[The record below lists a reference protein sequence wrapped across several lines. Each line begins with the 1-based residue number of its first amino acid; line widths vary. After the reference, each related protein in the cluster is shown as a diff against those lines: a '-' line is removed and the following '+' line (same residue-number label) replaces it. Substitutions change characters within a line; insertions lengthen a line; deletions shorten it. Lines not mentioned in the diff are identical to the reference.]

1 MITRQKPLVVLL
13 PVLFVIFPAV
23 ARQPVG
29 MSANPETPMTV
40 PSITVY
46 ASRFEEKLTDALP
59 QTSIVTAAE
68 ILKSGA
74 SNISEVLSRVAGLP
88 MRLNLDGSTNAVID
102 MRGYGDTASNNVVV
116 LLDGVKISE
125 NEQTVARTSMIPLE
139 AIDHIEITKTGNSVL
154 YGDGATGGTVN
165 IVTLKNVGS
174 LTVVSGGLA
183 SYAGI
188 QSGLFHSQ
196 SLEKGEL
203 SFFARQYTSDNYRHN
218 SKGTE
223 LSAGI
228 NWLMR
233 LDPNSD
239 MGVRLFNSRE
249 KNKLPGA
256 LPSIYLNTSPR
267 ETQVPGYNYDAEV
280 HSNSLTLFGK
290 TLINDYEFAIDL
302 NKRYR
307 NNRDSYSYDARNVF
321 VGYSLYPDWTQSYSK
336 SSAQMEHESVSP
348 RLKVKNFI
356 LPKNTLQVGYDWQR
370 SGKSGEAFKTNA
382 GYDPSD
388 WPFKIDNSFYNLDHK
403 TNGFYARNTWDVT
416 SGDRIVMG
424 YRREHYAQH
433 YVMNYY
439 NDNDPSANSGI
450 TSYLSKGSVSA
461 GEFEYSKKFQDNF
474 IGYFRWSSNFR
485 IANVDDNAGG
495 AEGDY
500 VQLYWYPK
508 PLDVQKSRDIDIGL
522 NFRSSFGLTEIAFFT
537 SNLKNEIG
545 MDPSLG
551 GNVNYK
557 PTQRQGLNL
566 RQKFIIK
573 KDISLR
579 TSLQYINAKFVEGH
593 YEDKTVPGVAASS
606 GDFTFDYLVKP
617 GQQLALT
624 TRFAA
629 SRFMSGDF
637 NNSQP
642 KVPGYA
648 VHDVSYAIKEKSWS
662 VVASILNITN
672 KKYTDVGIY
681 KASYTPPY
689 NLTVY
694 PNPGR
699 NVSLTG
705 RYTF

>member
-1 MITRQKPLVVLL
+1 MITRQKPLVALL
-13 PVLFVIFPAV
+13 PVLFVISPAY
-23 ARQPVG
+23 AQQPVVIN
-29 MSANPETPMTV
+29 ANPETHLSV

-46 ASRFEEKLTDALP
+46 ASRFEEKLTEALP

-68 ILKSGA
+68 ILNSGA

-116 LLDGVKISE
+116 LLNGVRLSE

-139 AIDHIEITKTGNSVL
+139 AIDHIEITKSGNSVL
-154 YGDGATGGTVN
+154 YGDGANGGTVN
-165 IVTLKNVGS
+165 IVTRRNVGS
-174 LTVVSGGLA
+174 RTVVTGGLA

-203 SFFARQYTSDNYRHN
+203 SFFARQYASDNYRHN

-256 LPSIYLNTSPR
+256 LPSVYLNTAPR

-280 HSNSLTLFGK
+280 DSTSFTFFGK

-302 NKRYR
+302 NKRHR
-307 NNRDSYSYDARNVF
+307 NNSDSYSYDARNVF

-336 SSAQMEHESVSP
+336 SSAQVERESVSP

-356 LPKNTLQVGYDWQR
+356 LQKNTLQVGYDWQR
-370 SGKSGEAFKTNA
+370 SEKSGEAYKTNS
-382 GYDPSD
+382 GYDPVN
-388 WPFKIDNSFYNLDHK
+388 WPFKIDNSFYKLDHK
-403 TNGFYARNTWDVT
+403 TNGFYARNIWDVT
-416 SGDRIVMG
+416 SEDRIVIG
-424 YRREHYAQH
+424 YRREHYDQR

-439 NDNDPSANSGI
+439 NDNDPNANSGT
-450 TSYLSKGSVSA
+450 TSYLSKGRVSA
-461 GEFEYSKKFQDNF
+461 GELEYSKKFQDDL
-474 IGYFRWSSNFR
+474 IGYLRWSSNFR
-485 IANVDDNAGG
+485 IANVDDNAGV

-500 VQLYWYPK
+500 VPPNWYPK

-522 NFRSSFGLTEIAFFT
+522 NFRSSFGLTELAYFH
-537 SNLKNEIG
+537 SHLKNEIG

-557 PTQRQGLNL
+557 PTQRQGVNFH
-566 RQKFIIK
+566 QKLVINKEIT
-573 KDISLR
+573 LR

-593 YEDKTVPGVAASS
+593 YVDKNVPGVASSS
-606 GDFTFDYLVKP
+606 GNFTFDYLLKP

-629 SRFMSGDF
+629 SRYMSGDF

-648 VHDVSYAIKEKSWS
+648 VQDLSYSFKEKSWS
-662 VVASILNITN
+662 VVASIFNITN
-672 KKYTDVGIY
+672 KKYTDGGVY
-681 KASYTPPY
+681 KASYTAPY
-689 NLTVY
+689 NLTLY